1 MNIQTDGREWLL
13 SISPDSLEEDIQ
25 LCSGQMRASG
35 VLFEDSREVPFLP
48 LPYVYSAEKHNE
60 LTKAFELLT
69 RIVNRLPA
77 LYAAEKAVRDYHAF
91 PRALHEIMSPPPYQP
106 AVYYCRYDFTFDA
119 EGNPKIYEVNTAGPA
134 GVVFTHFQRLAF
146 GMTKAS
152 RELSRLLPERQK
164 DPFYS
169 PRFFAKELIANA
181 SRFLGRRP
189 EGIGLIN
196 SRYNTLNN
204 ELSLLEKDFREEG
217 VPVVRG
223 HVEDLSYRP
232 DGTPML
238 HGRPF
243 DAAYHKFYPR
253 FDPEFEVPFSR
264 TRAEVAPYMS
274 ALSSGKLFGVNSLT
288 SFYGMESK
296 GWLAFM
302 SDPDNAQFFSEA
314 ENGLIRK
321 MVPYTR
327 YLRRLSGAELRRIS
341 ADKDNFILKK
351 CIETRGTGIFTGRD
365 MPQEEWDVKLEQAA
379 SSGEYV
385 VQQFEAPEMFE
396 YQGTTPFRQGST
408 VYINHACYVIQE
420 TARGLITRISS
431 RSVTNVGSGGM
442 ILPTVVAD
450 PS

>member
-1 MNIQTDGREWLL
+1 MSIKTDGREWFH
-13 SISPDSLEEDIQ
+13 SISPDSLEEDLR
-25 LCSGQMRASG
+25 LCSGQMQASG

-48 LPYVYSAEKHNE
+48 LPYVYSSEKHNE
-60 LTKAFELLT
+60 LAKSFELLT
-69 RIVNRLPA
+69 RIVNRLPD
-77 LYAAEKAVRDYHAF
+77 LYTAEKAVRDYHAL
-91 PRALHEIMSPPPYQP
+91 PQSLHGIMPPPPYRP

-119 EGNPKIYEVNTAGPA
+119 KGAPRIYEINTAGPA

-152 RELSRLLPERQK
+152 RELSKILPVRHE

-181 SRFLGRRP
+181 SRFFGRRP

-196 SRYNTLNN
+196 SKYNTLNN
-204 ELSLLEKDFREEG
+204 ELSLLEKDFREEKI
-217 VPVVRG
+217 PVVRG

-238 HGRPF
+238 HGIPF

-253 FDPEFEVPFSR
+253 FNPEFEVPFSR
-264 TRAEVAPYMS
+264 TRAEVAPYIA

-302 SDPDNAQFFSEA
+302 SDPDNARFFSEA
-314 ENGLIRK
+314 EKELIGK

-327 YLRRLSGAELRRIS
+327 YLRRLSVAELEKIS
-341 ADKDNFILKK
+341 NNKDNFIIKK
-351 CIETRGTGIFTGRD
+351 CIETRGTGIFTGKD
-365 MPQEEWDVKLEQAA
+365 MPQGEWDAKLKETF
-379 SSGEYV
+379 SSGEHV
-385 VQQFEAPEMFE
+385 VQQFEPPEIFE
-396 YQGTTPFRQGST
+396 YPGASPFRKGST

-431 RSVTNVGSGGM
+431 KSVTNVGSGGM
-442 ILPTVVAD
+442 ILPTVVSD
-450 PS
+450 PR